1 MVDGLC
7 PSLIAGGGHTRK
19 EAAMSK
25 WKSPLLAVA
34 AALLAGSV
42 AMTDGADQRNV
53 AGAGMAAAF
62 ILIGVWVA
70 TGAGDTE

>member
-1 MVDGLC
+1 MPV
-7 PSLIAGGGHTRK
+7 AVGGGHTRK
-19 EAAMSK
+19 KEASMMSK

>member
-1 MVDGLC
+1 
-7 PSLIAGGGHTRK
+7 
-19 EAAMSK
+19 MSR

-42 AMTDGADQRNV
+42 AMTEGADQRNL

-70 TGAGDTE
+70 SGVKDE

>member
-1 MVDGLC
+1 MC
-7 PSLIAGGGHTRK
+7 PSLSDGGGHCRK